1 MIGLNLL
8 QIACRIQN
16 RLLLMTIFYRM
27 TGLMTGHNNAQ
38 NPHKLLTGM
47 RYILLM
53 VCLLWLSMTP
63 AQAQPPD
70 ATPLTPGEL
79 ITGTISASQPRMA
92 YAIEGARGEILRF
105 RLTATDGTLD
115 PVLTV
120 MDATGAVLLRRD
132 DGAGSSRNI
141 EAGQP
146 LERTGRYYI
155 VVTRF
160 GQSLGSTSGAYEL
173 LVERV
178 GVLSEQGSTLQ
189 YGVPVVNTID
199 NTTPQIYYTLRAEE
213 GDILNIDMVR
223 SSGTLDPFLQLVDS
237 NRFLI
242 AENDDAPGG
251 NTRDALIDNLL
262 IEETGTYIVVAT
274 RYREAAGD
282 SAGGFVLTVDESRNS
297 GLGNSRLAPA
307 GIGFNQVREGNLT
320 DSRPQRYYRFTA
332 QENQLVT
339 IVLERSGGLLDAYVQ
354 LADAD
359 YNILI
364 EDDDSGSGQNA
375 RIGVFRIPAD
385 GVYHIIATRA
395 GLAEGTTEGR
405 YRLQLQDAG
414 RAFAGVPSEIPRLV
428 YGTALQDTITA
439 EDTDSLYVFR
449 GRAGDVITVRMNR
462 VDGTLD
468 PVLEL
473 LDSDRI
479 RMLYNDDGGSGNNA
493 ALERYTLPYTGTYY
507 IRATRYTGSTGP
519 TDTTGAFNLLLQE
532 VTPADD

>member
-1 MIGLNLL
+1 M
-8 QIACRIQN
+8 
-16 RLLLMTIFYRM
+16 MTIFYWIIR
-27 TGLMTGHNNAQ
+27 LITGHNNAQ
-38 NPHKLLTGM
+38 NPHKLLNRM
-47 RYILLM
+47 RHTLAV
-53 VCLLWLSMTP
+53 VCLLWLSAVLT
-63 AQAQPPD
+63 QAQPPD
-70 ATPLTPGEL
+70 ATPLTPGEV
-79 ITGTISASQPRMA
+79 ITGTISASQPRVT

-155 VVTRF
+155 IVTRF

-213 GDILNIDMVR
+213 GDILNIEMVR

-237 NRFLI
+237 DRFLI

-251 NTRDALIDNLL
+251 TTRNALIDNLL
-262 IEETGTYIVVAT
+262 IEEAGTYIVVAT

-307 GIGFNQVREGNLT
+307 GIGLNQVREGNLT
-320 DSRPQRYYRFTA
+320 DSRYQRYYRFTA

-339 IVLERSGGLLDAYVQ
+339 VVMERSSGLLDAYVQ

-359 YNILI
+359 YNLLI

-375 RIGVFRIPAD
+375 RIGSFRIPAD
-385 GVYHIIATRA
+385 GVYHIVATRA
-395 GLAEGTTEGR
+395 GLADGTTEGG
-405 YRLQLQDAG
+405 YRLQLLDAG
-414 RAFAGVPSEIPRLV
+414 RAFVNVPPEIPRLV
-428 YGTALQDTITA
+428 YGTVLQDTITA
-439 EDTDSLYVFR
+439 ADTESLYVFR
-449 GRAGDVITVRMNR
+449 GRAGDVINVRMNR
-462 VDGTLD
+462 IDGTLD

-473 LDSDRI
+473 LDSDRV

-507 IRATRYTGSTGP
+507 IRATRYAGSTGS
-519 TDTTGAFNLLLQE
+519 TDTTGTFNLILQE
-532 VTPADD
+532 AAPSDD